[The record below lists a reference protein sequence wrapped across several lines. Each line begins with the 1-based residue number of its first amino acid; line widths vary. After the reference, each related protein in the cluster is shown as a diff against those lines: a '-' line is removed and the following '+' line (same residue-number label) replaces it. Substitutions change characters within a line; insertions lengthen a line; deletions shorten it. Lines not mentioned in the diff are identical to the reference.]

1 MSEPYSTVIVG
12 LGRIGMGYD
21 YSDRTGRL
29 AITHAS
35 AFSQHP
41 GFTLAA
47 GIDPDPSLREQFTRR
62 YDVPA
67 YADWYAVPVA
77 LRPDVVAL
85 AVPTGMHEAALQA
98 VLDRRPRVVL
108 CEKPLAEDVAVGE
121 RMVEEAERSGC
132 VLAINYIRR
141 FEPGVRALKQRLAT
155 GEAGAIYKGIVWY
168 SKGLFNNGSH
178 MVDLLHFFFGAAT
191 AFHIVNR
198 GRNWDAR
205 DPEPDVN
212 IRFGDVEV
220 FFMAGREECF
230 SRVEM
235 ELTGTHGLVKYL
247 KGGEVIELWSTRD
260 DPHYPGYRILDAQPE
275 SLETDFDRYQWHVV
289 DGLYRYLASGEDLAS
304 TGWTALETLR
314 TVHTAASQ
322 ASMG

>member
-1 MSEPYSTVIVG
+1 MHKTFSVLIVG

-21 YSDRTGRL
+21 YADLTGRL

-41 GFTLAA
+41 GFSLVA
-47 GIDPDPSLREQFTRR
+47 GIDPDCSLRERFLQK
-62 YDVPA
+62 YGVQA
-67 YADWYAVPVA
+67 YADWSFVPSSMEF
-77 LRPDVVAL
+77 DVIVL
-85 AVPTGMHEAALQA
+85 AVPTSLHEKA
-98 VLDRRPRVVL
+98 LDRALERRPQAVL
-108 CEKPLAEDVAVGE
+108 CEKPLAGDVAAGE
-121 RMVEEAERSGC
+121 RMVEKTERAGC
-132 VLAINYIRR
+132 VLATNYIRR
-141 FEPGVRALKQRLAT
+141 FEPGVRALKQGIKDGRL
-155 GEAGAIYKGIVWY
+155 GSIYKGIVWY

-178 MVDLLHFFFGAAT
+178 MVDLLHYFFEPASRYR
-191 AFHIVNR
+191 IVNH
-198 GRNWDAR
+198 GRVLDAR
-205 DPEPDVN
+205 DPEPDAH
-212 IRFGDVEV
+212 ICFGEVEV
-220 FFMAGREECF
+220 FFMSGREECF
-230 SRVEM
+230 SRIEM

-314 TVHTAASQ
+314 TVHAAASQ
-322 ASMG
+322 PSMG